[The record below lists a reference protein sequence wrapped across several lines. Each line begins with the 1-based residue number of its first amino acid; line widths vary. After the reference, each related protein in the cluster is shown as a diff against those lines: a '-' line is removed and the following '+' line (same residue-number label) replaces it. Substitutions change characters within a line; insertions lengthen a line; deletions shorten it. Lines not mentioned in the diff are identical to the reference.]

1 MNLTLRTLAGLSILL
16 PLATGCASRTAPF
29 DEVDQAPMT
38 IMRLG
43 QPPPPPTPIAAATP
57 GGGLIPGLPADL
69 TKLGEQIAQG
79 AQSILPPGL
88 IPPGLIPGQAATPV
102 APQAPPVDMFK
113 AWAVVG
119 QRMSVTDEDTR
130 EEILDLFGDED
141 SFQAERGNCF
151 SPGMGISIARSGGA
165 PIDLM
170 VSLSCSQA
178 QGDGF
183 QWPYKVNGLT
193 PDTSSR
199 LAKIFEKFFGPV
211 PPGA

>member
-1 MNLTLRTLAGLSILL
+1 
-16 PLATGCASRTAPF
+16 
-29 DEVDQAPMT
+29 
-38 IMRLG
+38 
-43 QPPPPPTPIAAATP
+43 
-57 GGGLIPGLPADL
+57 
-69 TKLGEQIAQG
+69 
-79 AQSILPPGL
+79 
-88 IPPGLIPGQAATPV
+88 
-102 APQAPPVDMFK
+102 
-113 AWAVVG
+113 
-119 QRMSVTDEDTR
+119 MSVTDEDTR

-151 SPGMGISIARSGGA
+151 SPGMGISISRGGGA
-165 PIDLM
+165 PVDLM

-183 QWPYKVNGLT
+183 QWPYKMNGLT

>member
-1 MNLTLRTLAGLSILL
+1 
-16 PLATGCASRTAPF
+16 
-29 DEVDQAPMT
+29 MT

-43 QPPPPPTPIAAATP
+43 QPPPPPTPITAAPAA
-57 GGGLIPGLPADL
+57 GGLIPGLPPDL
-69 TKLGEQIAQG
+69 AKIGEQIAQG
-79 AQSILPPGL
+79 AQSVLPPGL
-88 IPPGLIPGQAATPV
+88 IPPGLIPGVGGTPTTTV
-102 APQAPPVDMFK
+102 PQQPPVEMFK

-119 QRMSVTDEDTR
+119 QKMPISDEETR

-151 SPGMGISIARSGGA
+151 SPGMGITISRGA
-165 PIDLM
+165 QAPVDLM
-170 VSLSCSQA
+170 VSFSCQQA

-183 QWPYKVNGLT
+183 KWPHKVNGLT
-193 PDTSSR
+193 SDTSSR